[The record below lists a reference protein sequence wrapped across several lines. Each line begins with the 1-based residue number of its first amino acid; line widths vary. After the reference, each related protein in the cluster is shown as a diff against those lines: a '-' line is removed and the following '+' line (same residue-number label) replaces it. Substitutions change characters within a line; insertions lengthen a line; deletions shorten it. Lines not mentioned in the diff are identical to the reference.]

1 MSANE
6 AEPNQSAV
14 TLQIGPVSASDI
26 LLLHEAL
33 GSDLAGAMSSE
44 PAEGDGL
51 LGDPGTVFVVLAL
64 SPAVIAAVT
73 AFLLKPRRSERVT
86 YRLNATFADG
96 TTISEECDI
105 NRRESLPPPAEVL
118 DSLTKLTRLQ
128 RPPMPAVGGHGESG
142 DSGDSDGGE

>member
-1 MSANE
+1 MSTDD
-6 AEPNQSAV
+6 AERNHSAV
-14 TLQIGPVSASDI
+14 TLQIGPLSAFDI

-33 GSDLAGAMSSE
+33 GRDLAEAMSSE
-44 PAEGDGL
+44 PAEEDGR

-64 SPAVIAAVT
+64 SPAVIAAIT

-96 TTISEECDI
+96 TTLSEEYDI
-105 NRRESLPPPAEVL
+105 DRRESLPPQADVL
-118 DSLTKLTRLQ
+118 DRITKLTRLQ
-128 RPPMPAVGGHGESG
+128 RPRIPAIG